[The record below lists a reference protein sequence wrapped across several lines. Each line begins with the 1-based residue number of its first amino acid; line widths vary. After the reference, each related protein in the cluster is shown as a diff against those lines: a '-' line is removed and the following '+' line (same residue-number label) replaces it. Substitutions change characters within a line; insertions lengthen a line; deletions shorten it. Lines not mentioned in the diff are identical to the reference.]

1 MRKRVIGYI
10 SLLLCFGCT
19 VREDRV
25 PCPCYLDIDYR
36 EVLAASWGDGWEG
49 CVDVTLRAP
58 EPVWSENR
66 RMGDCPEVEEVTVD
80 KAQVRV
86 IGLVHNRPLR
96 DFLGAGT
103 QIVYE
108 AGNQIDSLYVHTETV
123 DCTGEEASSVL
134 QPQKQFST
142 LFITDESEGALCR
155 QYNLVIRGTTCG
167 FDAVDYAA
175 VDGSYLYTVQEDD
188 GTGRISV
195 RIPRQKR
202 SDLVLEFWDKTDH
215 LKRFSSPV
223 GLYLFAAGY
232 DPAASSLPD
241 YEIRIDF
248 RDALLYLR
256 VSDWEEE
263 RVFSLYESLVNKNP

>member
-1 MRKRVIGYI
+1 MKKRLIGSI
-10 SLLLCFGCT
+10 PLLLCLSCT
-19 VREDRV
+19 VLEDRV

-36 EVLAASWGDGWEG
+36 EVLAAAWGEQWEG

-66 RMGDCPEVEEVTVD
+66 RMGECPDIEEVAVE
-80 KAQVRV
+80 KARILVV
-86 IGLVHNRPLR
+86 GLVHNRPMR

-103 QIVYE
+103 QLVYE
-108 AGNQIDSLYVHTETV
+108 AGNQIDSLYVHTEEV
-123 DCTGEEASSVL
+123 DCTGEEAHSIL
-134 QPQKQFST
+134 RPHKQFST
-142 LFITDESEGALCR
+142 LFITDEAGGDLCR
-155 QYNLVIRGTTCG
+155 PYNLVIRGTTCG
-167 FDAVDYAA
+167 FDAADFSAI
-175 VDGSYLYTVQEDD
+175 DGTYLYTVQEKD

-195 RIPRQKR
+195 RVPRQKR
-202 SDLVLEFWDKTDH
+202 SDLVLEFWDKEDH

-232 DPAASSLPD
+232 DPDAPDLPD

-248 RDALLYLR
+248 RQALLYLR

-263 RVFSLYESLVNKNP
+263 HVFSLYD

>member
-1 MRKRVIGYI
+1 M
-10 SLLLCFGCT
+10 
-19 VREDRV
+19 
-25 PCPCYLDIDYR
+25 
-36 EVLAASWGDGWEG
+36 
-49 CVDVTLRAP
+49 
-58 EPVWSENR
+58 
-66 RMGDCPEVEEVTVD
+66 
-80 KAQVRV
+80 
-86 IGLVHNRPLR
+86 
-96 DFLGAGT
+96 
-103 QIVYE
+103 
-108 AGNQIDSLYVHTETV
+108 
-123 DCTGEEASSVL
+123 L

-142 LFITDESEGALCR
+142 LFITDESEGSLCR

-202 SDLVLEFWDKTDH
+202 SDLVLEFWDKEDH

-263 RVFSLYESLVNKNP
+263 HVFSLYESLANKNP